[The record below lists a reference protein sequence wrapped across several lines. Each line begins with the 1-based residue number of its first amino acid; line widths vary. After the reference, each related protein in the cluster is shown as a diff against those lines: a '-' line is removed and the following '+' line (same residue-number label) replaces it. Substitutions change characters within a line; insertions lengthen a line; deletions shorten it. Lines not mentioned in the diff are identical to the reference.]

1 MAIYR
6 NYESPLGQISND
18 FRERNQNNYGAS
30 SWGAQQTSD
39 TTYNRFVGFGG
50 TVVDPTGLNI
60 QTPEQLIQQ
69 STQDDPWKN
78 PFHDYWISD
87 TNDPNQTNSLLDI
100 IYAAIDP
107 VDRPKMGG
115 MLKEYYYR
123 VFKNPIQTGNFYKFI
138 MNNLTS
144 MGETA
149 DVLATFIKAV
159 MPESMT
165 TAKTVSPGSTVGER
179 LRNVTG
185 FGQAGRYS
193 YDYNVNWF
201 KPDGSGLGNA
211 LSNMALE
218 VVGDPLNWL
227 EWGAKAITK
236 AGSSAMGDMIR
247 ASAKQA
253 GVDEASKLYKGI
265 DKLATEQA
273 WNLTKAFYGL
283 DGTNIAKQQDTF
295 RAMANQLWKN
305 VGNAD
310 LDTKIQTLTQG
321 IFKSYDEL
329 LDTAHSFNPENLRA
343 YKQLQEKTNKSV
355 EELFKHTSDPV
366 EIAKWFTENKDFQKE
381 ILEATI
387 TYDTLKSNFVDI
399 INHSTKSGA
408 ARVNGDI
415 LRSLDT
421 WGKVARG
428 ADTLNRRIMQ
438 VAGMPF
444 FTPVVHLTKNL
455 GTPAVQYLS
464 NSLAR
469 AYTDPKMQAKSSV
482 EIKEKLIQLSV
493 DIAKGIEE
501 LDEKGLTKEVEEW
514 TNNLLTLD
522 FSKRIDDLYDYIET
536 YAKRYEIDIDQTFSA
551 MSSNRWMT
559 FESFY
564 NELKNND
571 DLWAAMED
579 STKGKL
585 TAMLEMVERNK
596 NTQVLTKEFDDYDTI
611 LKQVNTEDIDTV
623 HISSREFYD
632 KFDDILDHI
641 DEIDFGEN
649 IERQL
654 DRLAKDT
661 QSIDSA
667 LDFYGKYMWHNYK
680 YEMWKETVEGVLKNI
695 DDVTDDE
702 LDALKD
708 LLKGLKREMDIFRQL
723 KDVDMIHLYKLIMDD
738 VGWNGDWS
746 ATLMRLW
753 EKIEPSL
760 KRSTGDDLTEWY
772 SFVRKFKE
780 GGFNGTK
787 NSTAGLAD
795 LLEFNEWW
803 GNWKCI
809 TDSTYDKLSKQV
821 KNIDADLAAKTLRGA
836 EDKGLFDD
844 LVDRV
849 ITAYE
854 VKKSD
859 KPYETLY
866 TMTDDIREYIG
877 AELQKIDTS
886 NGLAKE
892 LYDHWRELDDLK
904 EYGEIDLA
912 RITELEYEDDLD
924 FIYRFEEKIGSPTEY
939 DEEDYQAVM
948 DILSN
953 AKRMIREQEQAIK
966 YAAVSTEDKGRII
979 KTMMGREHSTEELI
993 NGPFYDHAKAI
1004 LSGDTNGAFAIL
1016 FDAVGQKSVADA
1028 LGTDLVDAANE
1039 LKAQLTKIVY
1049 YHYMDQDLASRLAKY
1064 GEEGALLQK
1073 QVQDALESFY
1083 NVALE
1088 KFADESSGNYYR
1100 HAFLEK
1106 CQELLINK
1114 FRTERVSLDYQRQLV
1129 ARGELPELAEYC
1141 EQFGYDLQKALEG
1154 HDATNDS
1161 IMTELVLRHYCPEL
1175 AKELDAK
1182 AALGMNTL
1190 VWDLETVGTNPHG
1203 TEARILQ
1210 IGYRPWGAKEGT
1222 SLDVKLPIT
1231 EYNPYTAPSD
1241 EVICKLLHIEEG
1253 TQSHA
1258 QLLEAYR
1265 TKYFTSNLNEVT
1277 TEKDVIEAFHNLVPD
1292 YDSILGMNTDKF
1304 DVNYFYT
1311 RAGYV
1316 HPERMDNVKRYQQQ
1330 GKSIDLMHEMYKAQG
1345 VPYMSDEIY
1354 LEINDW
1360 LKRWGTW
1367 ADADVSIRSC
1377 RPWEIKQS
1385 IKETQN
1391 HLKLISKDAQ
1401 KQIGDDVMFMLDQL
1415 EQLSKD
1421 VDDWL
1426 VTHGNRALANDVTQY
1441 IQDFTEGLSV
1451 DEIYER
1457 LRELVSPGM
1466 DPLDFRKAW
1475 LEWNGGRDPENLYNI
1490 LKGNE
1495 HNPLFSYKVV
1505 WKPEYEK
1512 YIARGDIIST
1522 REMETI
1528 TNHIK
1533 WALKKAETIQN
1544 VNSYV
1549 GQFGPWKTWEEAHN
1563 YLAKIVQIPPETGR
1577 FWWYKDLNVDN
1588 ITHQEILGFI
1598 YSIEASAPVK
1608 TMRNAVD
1615 ASGLVEGLLQQEEM
1629 LIETEQDLLK
1639 AMNESLKE
1647 FKKQCGP
1654 YEEGEYEWIEEL
1666 YMFLHPAKETIAKA
1680 EKVAVAAQ
1688 TTPKTFSLGE
1698 YAIRTTDSVDK
1709 YIREVDDAVDTL
1721 QKITAFLNMDVAGPK
1736 QYAVMEATASL
1747 NNAIT
1752 AIQKWWA
1759 TDPEGATMELNKL
1772 IGDLESVKQVIA
1784 QRFRNPEI
1792 LRSYLFTCSPYFR
1805 VPEKYLLWFQDAD
1818 YIKQLNEL
1826 GIGIKFKKTNTGYG
1840 NSALVYLKK
1849 GAFESFEKV
1858 DGEDLYRLKYLD
1870 GRTAMITPYD
1880 IELPRLIDYEDDSEI
1895 YKGLKTQFRQV
1906 FDKYKE
1912 FGGRTIDL
1920 YSKGVVSNSY
1930 MNEVMRTNLDFIGV
1944 NDLGKVGL
1952 SYSTNLTN
1960 PLRPFEITDLFQ
1972 NAYHSISNAA
1982 ASCKNEIIYKDL
1994 FYNQDFGMHLATGF
2008 MSKFSD
2014 EEIAKAFSNSDGTVV
2029 VTALVQNNLNAL
2041 DVAYWKARGVDVQ
2054 PYKAIQIPIH
2064 TANDVKMAKNLNAVM
2079 MPYDVYAKSFDVI
2092 NNAKGVRPMYQ
2103 DLARRLQF
2111 MYKLGYLSSV
2121 GTWMRNAM
2129 DSPLKTMVQTQNGPV
2144 STVSSIQSGMKS
2156 YQAYH
2161 TFLDEL
2167 VKREGKDVV
2176 VSTKSIR
2183 DLWAKLAGEAG
2194 QDFHKF
2200 KYHGLT
2206 YTELKR
2212 IKGFIDYG
2220 ASGTQTAELMQSITK
2235 NVQTGWFD
2243 KLTETMLS
2251 PMSGIET
2258 AVRMGQFDL
2267 MSRQGASRLQV
2278 FKGVSDAQFDYNMM
2292 SDAASA
2298 LSTFIPFFN
2307 FQWKNFEFWLNA
2319 LYEHPQYLAY
2329 LDNYMNASGDSFG
2342 LERDELFNNR
2352 GVMYQVTHGNFAI
2365 KGFDGATLNFKV
2377 NPSLFDAFNILVEPA
2392 NVATAIG
2399 HAGMGFSPE
2408 SSVYQWYENN
2418 SLLGSL
2424 WAPYQTIIDTV
2435 ADPYLNQANDV
2446 AMNIGI
2452 YKGQPMSKVLADQ
2465 KYCQQIVD
2473 NQYLSDECRRII
2485 QESLN
2490 GTSRLI
2496 TFGKYSA
2503 TEVTTLMKEHPDYC
2517 QYMMAQDWF
2526 REAYPEL
2533 VDIFDYN
2540 GLNTY
2545 DTYQMPWGKYAGLP
2559 LSEVPKDY
2567 VDWFLKQDWA
2577 SSWDILYNYWAN
2589 GITEPAP
2596 NWTRQTV
2603 CDTSELLGKLCY
2615 DVASDNQESLNE
2627 FWEAFFKNE
2636 KSNLT
2641 QNIPVGGNLIQKNAT
2656 AVTNWERLS
2665 NVSNTAAVLGTFL
2678 PSAFGSTLL
2687 YQNRAV
2693 AYNTYTT
2700 ENVNTERHD
2709 EKYNRYATAREWH
2722 RRLAKKLG
2730 QEY

>member
-60 QTPEQLIQQ
+60 QTPEQVIQQ
-69 STQDDPWKN
+69 STQNDPWKN

-144 MGETA
+144 LGETT
-149 DVLATFIKAV
+149 DVLLTFIKAI

-218 VVGDPLNWL
+218 TVSDPLNWL

-236 AGSSAMGDMIR
+236 AGSSAMGDLIR

-265 DKLATEQA
+265 DKAATEQA
-273 WNLTKAFYGL
+273 WKLTKAFYGL
-283 DGTNIAKQQDTF
+283 DGPDIANQQEAFKNMVD
-295 RAMANQLWKN
+295 QLWKS

-310 LDTKIQTLTQG
+310 LDAKIQTLTRG
-321 IFKSYDEL
+321 MFKSYDEL
-329 LDTAHSFNPENLRA
+329 LDTAKSFNPENLRA
-343 YKQLQEKTNKSV
+343 YKQLREKTNESV
-355 EELFKHTSDPV
+355 DELFRTIDSKVDPT
-366 EIAKWFTENKDFQKE
+366 EIAKWFTDNNAFQKE
-381 ILEATI
+381 IQAATN
-387 TYDTLKSNFVDI
+387 TYDNLTSNFVDI
-399 INHSTKSGA
+399 ITNSTKSGA
-408 ARVNGDI
+408 ARVNGNI

-421 WGKVARG
+421 WGQVARG

-444 FTPVVHLTKNL
+444 FTPVVHLTQSTKNL
-455 GTPAVQYLS
+455 GSTAVQYLS

-469 AYTDPKMQAKSSV
+469 AYIDPKMQAKSSV
-482 EIKEKLIQLSV
+482 EIKEQLTQLAI

-501 LDEKGLTKEVEEW
+501 LDEKGLTDGVKEW
-514 TNNLLTLD
+514 TNNLNTLD

-536 YAKRYEIDIDQTFSA
+536 YAKRYELDIDQTFSA

-564 NELKNND
+564 NELKNTD
-571 DLWAAMED
+571 DLWTAMED

-596 NTQVLTKEFDDYDTI
+596 NTQVLTKEFDDYETI

-641 DEIDFGEN
+641 DDIDFGEN

-654 DRLAKDT
+654 DRLATDT
-661 QSIDSA
+661 RSIDSA
-667 LDFYGKYMWHNYK
+667 LDFYGKYMGQNYK
-680 YEMWKETVEGVLKNI
+680 YEMWKDTVADVLKNI

-708 LLKGLKREMDIFRQL
+708 LLKGLKREMDIIRQL
-723 KDVDMIHLYKLIMDD
+723 KDVDMIHLYKLITDD
-738 VGWNGDWS
+738 IDWDDDWYD
-746 ATLMRLW
+746 TFMRLW
-753 EKIEPSL
+753 QKIEPSL
-760 KRSTGDDLTEWY
+760 KRSTGGDLTEWY

-780 GGFNGTK
+780 GGLTPIAGGAK
-787 NSTAGLAD
+787 DSTAGLAD

-849 ITAYE
+849 ITSYE
-854 VKKSD
+854 VKKS
-859 KPYETLY
+859 YEPLY
-866 TMTDDIREYIG
+866 TMTDDIKEYIG
-877 AELQKIDTS
+877 TELQKMDTS
-886 NGLAKE
+886 SGLAKE
-892 LYDHWRELDDLK
+892 LYDQWSELDDLM
-904 EYGEIDLA
+904 
-912 RITELEYEDDLD
+912 YEDDLD
-924 FIYRFEEKIGSPTEY
+924 FIYRFEEKLGSPTEY
-939 DEEDYQAVM
+939 DDEEYQAVM

-1028 LGTDLVDAANE
+1028 LGTDIVDAANE

-1182 AALGMNTL
+1182 AALGMHTL

-1222 SLDVKLPIT
+1222 SLEVKLPIT

-1258 QLLEAYR
+1258 QLLAAYR

-1354 LEINDW
+1354 LELNDW

-1385 IKETQN
+1385 IMETQN
-1391 HLKLISKDAQ
+1391 HLKLISKEAQ

-1426 VTHGNRALANDVTQY
+1426 MIHGNRALANDVTHY
-1441 IQDFTEGLSV
+1441 IHDFTEGLSV

-1457 LRELVSPGM
+1457 LRDMVSPNM
-1466 DPLDFRKAW
+1466 DILDFRKAW
-1475 LEWNGGRDPENLYNI
+1475 LEWNGGRAPENLYNI

-1505 WKPEYEK
+1505 WRPEYEK

-1549 GQFGPWKTWEEAHN
+1549 GQFGFWKTWEEAHD

-1598 YSIEASAPVK
+1598 YSIEASSPVK

-1615 ASGLVEGLLQQEEM
+1615 ASGLVAGLLQQEEV

-1647 FKKQCGP
+1647 FKKRCGP
-1654 YEEGEYEWIEEL
+1654 LNDKREYKWIEDL
-1666 YMFLHPAKETIAKA
+1666 YMFLHPAKETIEKA
-1680 EKVAVAAQ
+1680 EEAVEAVQKV
-1688 TTPKTFSLGE
+1688 PKTFSLGE
-1698 YAIRTTDSVDK
+1698 YAIRSTDSVDK
-1709 YIREVDDAVDTL
+1709 YIRESDDAIDTL

-1736 QYAVMEATASL
+1736 QYAVMEANASL
-1747 NNAIT
+1747 NNAIAT
-1752 AIQKWWA
+1752 MQKWWA
-1759 TDPEGATMELNKL
+1759 ADEHGATIEINKL
-1772 IGDLESVKQVIA
+1772 IEDLESVKPQIA
-1784 QRFRNPEI
+1784 QRFRDPEI

-1805 VPEKYLLWFQDAD
+1805 VPEEYLMLFKDAD
-1818 YIKQLNEL
+1818 YIKQLKEL
-1826 GIGIKFKKTNTGYG
+1826 GIGIKFTTAKSYAPNNT
-1840 NSALVYLKK
+1840 ALVYLKK
-1849 GAFESFEKV
+1849 GVFESFEKV

-1870 GRTAMITPYD
+1870 GSTATITPYD
-1880 IELPRLIDYEDDSEI
+1880 IELPRLRDYEDDSEI

-1906 FDKYKE
+1906 FDKHKE

-1920 YSKGVVSNSY
+1920 YSKGVVSNAY
-1930 MNEVMRTNLDFIGV
+1930 MNDVMRTNVDFIGV
-1944 NDLGKVGL
+1944 DDLGKLGL

-1960 PLRPFEITDLFQ
+1960 PLRPFEITDLIQ
-1972 NAYHSISNAA
+1972 NTYHSISNAA
-1982 ASCKNEIIYKDL
+1982 AACKNEIIYKDL

-2129 DSPLKTMVQTQNGPV
+2129 DSPLKTMVQTQTGPV
-2144 STVSSIQSGMKS
+2144 STVASIQSGMKS
-2156 YQAYH
+2156 YQTYY

-2167 VKREGKDVV
+2167 VRREGKDVV

-2342 LERDELFNNR
+2342 FERDELFNNL
-2352 GVMYQVTHGNFAI
+2352 GVMYQVTHGNFAL
-2365 KGFDGATLNFKV
+2365 KGFDGATLNLKV

-2392 NVATAIG
+2392 NIATAIG

-2452 YKGQPMSKVLADQ
+2452 YKGQPMSKVLADP

-2615 DVASDNQESLNE
+2615 DVASDNQDSLNE

-2641 QNIPVGGNLIQKNAT
+2641 QNIPIGGNLIQKNAT

-2678 PSAFGSTLL
+2678 PSAFGSTIL